1 MDATHTLVERDI
13 GESQPGGGHIC
24 MSDPYMYE
32 RDREREQQ
40 QMDSMA
46 AIPSSIFPPA
56 RRDVFSCLF
65 PSFLLL
71 YLFFTQPVR
80 NNRQSAE
87 SGIAKKRERGAA

>member
-1 MDATHTLVERDI
+1 MGMDATHTLVERDI

-46 AIPSSIFPPA
+46 AIPSSIFPP
-56 RRDVFSCLF
+56 RPPGCVFLSV
-65 PSFLLL
+65 SF
-71 YLFFTQPVR
+71 FSPFVFIFHPA
-80 NNRQSAE
+80 SE
-87 SGIAKKRERGAA
+87 E